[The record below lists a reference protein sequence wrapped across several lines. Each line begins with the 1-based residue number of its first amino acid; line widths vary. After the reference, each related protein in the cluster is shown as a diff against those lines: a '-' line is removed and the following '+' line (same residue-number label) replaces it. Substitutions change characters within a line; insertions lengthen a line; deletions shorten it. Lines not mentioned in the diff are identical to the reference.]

1 LREEDEVVD
10 EGQLKLE
17 RRRKR
22 KRREDLIW
30 D

>member
-22 KRREDLIW
+22 KRREDLIL